1 MFLLQSLG
9 IRQYQIT
16 VSWQCINDDLRPFV
30 YAHHTIHAFSLIHSC
45 FLLLDLSNVL
55 NSFQPADLQSFKM
68 SMRLSEMHSEGVCLC
83 QLLPEMSVVVRIQNR
98 VHGYKLHGYKYIN
111 CMVIKILNQ
120 TSRPKLVCLHGARQ
134 DYLDLSAC
142 LTCKST
148 FCIYSYVSL
157 ALLPT

>member
-9 IRQYQIT
+9 IRQCQIT

-98 VHGYKLHGYKYIN
+98 VHGYKLHRFWTRLPGQSWFVS
-111 CMVIKILNQ
+111 MVQDKIIW
-120 TSRPKLVCLHGARQ
+120 
-134 DYLDLSAC
+134 
-142 LTCKST
+142 
-148 FCIYSYVSL
+148 IYQP
-157 ALLPT
+157 ALLVRVPSVFILMFPLHCSQPKDDCQWRA